1 MKSINIHLLDKTGDV
16 QYGLNW
22 GHRDNRD
29 KNQSYLQLPSD
40 VYKSDFFPKK
50 GTYFLVYTD
59 DGHSFAMNRAQK
71 TDDGTAIQTP
81 EDNSILGKYLRK
93 RLGLTDGKEI
103 LVNDILSYGRT
114 DISITKFD
122 NRHYYLDF
130 KKDWVSD
137 NISYIYDTFLYLV
150 VLKV

>member
-50 GTYFLVYTD
+50 ALIFSCTLTMD
-59 DGHSFAMNRAQK
+59 IHSQ
-71 TDDGTAIQTP
+71 
-81 EDNSILGKYLRK
+81 
-93 RLGLTDGKEI
+93 
-103 LVNDILSYGRT
+103 
-114 DISITKFD
+114 
-122 NRHYYLDF
+122 
-130 KKDWVSD
+130 
-137 NISYIYDTFLYLV
+137 
-150 VLKV
+150 

>member
-50 GTYFLVYTD
+50 G
-59 DGHSFAMNRAQK
+59 
-71 TDDGTAIQTP
+71 
-81 EDNSILGKYLRK
+81 K
-93 RLGLTDGKEI
+93 RLRGYALTG
-103 LVNDILSYGRT
+103 S
-114 DISITKFD
+114 
-122 NRHYYLDF
+122 
-130 KKDWVSD
+130 
-137 NISYIYDTFLYLV
+137 
-150 VLKV
+150 